1 MMPNIIKESS
11 RGFDRVTIEDE
22 LFLSRKIFLTEKVDP
37 VSMDSLIKQILF
49 LNEKDPEKE
58 ITIYINSPGGEVQSG
73 LAAYDLL
80 CMTKAPVTTV
90 CIGEAASMAAILFLA
105 GKRRIM
111 LPSSTIMIHDPS
123 PGGGSLTGMKPDQ
136 IEEKL
141 SGLKKTRDR
150 LCSIISEKT
159 GKTMK
164 QVMKKTCKDSFFTA
178 EEALDFGLATE
189 IAERI

>member
-1 MMPNIIKESS
+1 MKPNIIKESS

-22 LFLSRKIFLTEKVDP
+22 LFLSRKIFLTEKVDSA
-37 VSMDSLIKQILF
+37 SMDSLIKQILF
-49 LNEKDPEKE
+49 LNDKDPKKE
-58 ITIYINSPGGEVQSG
+58 ITIYINSPGGEVHSG

-80 CMTKAPVTTV
+80 CMTKAPITTV

-123 PGGGSLTGMKPDQ
+123 PGGGSLTGMKPYQ

-141 SGLKKTRDR
+141 SGLKKTRDQ

-159 GKTMK
+159 GKTVK

-178 EEALDFGLATE
+178 EESLNYGLATE